1 MTSLFVVS
9 TMTFSG
15 KTALVAGLMQ
25 HLRQDG
31 YTVGYLKPISATPTV
46 SGRQLAD
53 TDAQFIKQTF
63 DLAAPLSKIVPV
75 ELTASAVEKAW
86 RDKTD
91 LPAQVKT
98 VFDELSA
105 DADILI
111 VEGGGNLGEGS
122 MFGLSAP
129 EIATLLDLPTLVVSR
144 YTHRLIGDD
153 ILKARHI
160 LGERLVGAVVN
171 AVPSRER
178 ELFSDTVVP
187 ILEEHGVPIL
197 GLLPRQ
203 RLLTAATVR
212 ELADGI
218 NGKILAGEEHT
229 DALVENLSV
238 GAMGVDNALT
248 HFRRKPNKAVIT
260 GGDRSD
266 IHLAALETSTCC
278 LILTGDLYPSPQI
291 ITQAEAK
298 GVPIILSHQSTLE
311 TVETIN
317 QFFGRTRF
325 HEAKKLELFQ
335 QILEANFDFARLYQ
349 ALDIGS

>member
-1 MTSLFVVS
+1 MTSLFIVS

-15 KTALVAGLMQ
+15 KTAVVAGLMQ

-31 YTVGYLKPISATPTV
+31 HTVGYLKPVSATPTV
-46 SGRQLAD
+46 TGRRLAD

-91 LPAQVKT
+91 LPTRVKT
-98 VFDELSA
+98 IFDELSA

-111 VEGGGNLGEGS
+111 VEGGGDLGEGS

-129 EIATLLDLPTLVVSR
+129 EIATLLDLPVLVVTR
-144 YTHRLIGDD
+144 YTHRLVGDD

-160 LGERLVGAVVN
+160 LGDRLVGAVVN

-178 ELFSDTVVP
+178 DLFSNTVVP

-197 GLLPRQ
+197 GLLPRK

-218 NGKILAGEEHT
+218 NGDILAAEEHT
-229 DALVENLSV
+229 DALVENLTV
-238 GAMGVDNALT
+238 GAMGVDHALA

-266 IHLAALETSTCC
+266 IHLAALETSTRC
-278 LILTGDLYPSPQI
+278 LILTGGLYPSQQI

-298 GVPIILSHQSTLE
+298 GVPIILSQQSTLE

-325 HEAKKLELFQ
+325 HETKKLEQFQ
-335 QILEANFDFARLYQ
+335 QILEANFDFSRLYK
-349 ALDIGS
+349 ALGIGD

>member
-1 MTSLFVVS
+1 MTSLFIVS

-15 KTALVAGLMQ
+15 KTAVVAGLMQ

-31 YTVGYLKPISATPTV
+31 HTVGYLKPVSATPTV
-46 SGRQLAD
+46 TGRRLAD

-63 DLAAPLSKIVPV
+63 DLAAPLNKIVPV

-91 LPAQVKT
+91 LPARVKII
-98 VFDELSA
+98 FDELSA
-105 DADILI
+105 DTDILI
-111 VEGGGNLGEGS
+111 VEGGGDLGEGS

-129 EIATLLDLPTLVVSR
+129 EIATLLDLPVLVVTR
-144 YTHRLIGDD
+144 YTHRLIGDE
-153 ILKARHI
+153 ILQARHI
-160 LGERLVGAVVN
+160 LGDRLVGAVVN
-171 AVPSRER
+171 AVPDRER
-178 ELFSDTVVP
+178 DLFSNTVVP

-197 GLLPRQ
+197 GLLPRK

-218 NGKILAGEEHT
+218 NGKILAGEEYT

-238 GAMGVDNALT
+238 GAMGVDHALT

-266 IHLAALETSTCC
+266 IHLAALETSTRC
-278 LILTGDLYPSPQI
+278 LILTGGLHPSQQI

-298 GVPIILSHQSTLE
+298 GVPIILSQQSTLE

-325 HEAKKLELFQ
+325 HEAQKLEQFQ
-335 QILEANFDFARLYQ
+335 QILEDNFDFSRLYQ
-349 ALDIGS
+349 ALGIGD